1 MAIVNL
7 SATNGQKLPWSL
19 AHQFGGFPATHQSM
33 LALWWTATD
42 PITENRYQHKNTVL
56 LFDDAKSKALSQIAR
71 LAHAHASPENRLSI
85 VLVSDVR

>member
-1 MAIVNL
+1 VAIVSL
-7 SATNGQKLPWSL
+7 SATDGQKLPWSL

-33 LALWWTATD
+33 VVLWRTATD

-56 LFDDAKSKALSQIAR
+56 LFDDAESEALSQIAR
-71 LAHAHASPENRLSI
+71 LAYAHASSENRLSM